1 MKRIASTLLG
11 MSLALGCACIASAQE
26 NMSGNAPRPK
36 VLQITREFV
45 KPGKAGMAHDK
56 AESAFVQAESRAK
69 WPTHYVGMT
78 SLSGKARAL
87 FFTFYD
93 SFEAWEKDVA
103 AVGKNAALSAALD
116 HAAEADGALL
126 ESLDQGVF
134 YFNEEMSLRPR
145 SDVSQF
151 RFMQISTFQVRPGH
165 DREWREVV
173 KMVKAGYE
181 KGVPD
186 AHWGMFQQMF
196 GGDGGTYLVLTGRKS
211 LSELDREEEDS
222 KKFAAA
228 MGEDGMKKL
237 NELFAVC
244 AQSSQE
250 QLFAI
255 NPKMSY
261 VADEWIKADPD
272 FWKPKPAMAPAP
284 KPAADDKKM
293 EDKKPTP

>member
-26 NMSGNAPRPK
+26 NTSGNAPRPK

-93 SFEAWEKDVA
+93 SFEAWQKDTDAVAKNATLSATLDRA
-103 AVGKNAALSAALD
+103 AV
-116 HAAEADGALL
+116 ADGELL

-134 YFNEEMSLRPR
+134 TFNEEMSLRALR
-145 SDVSQF
+145 DTSQV
-151 RFMQISTFQVRPGH
+151 RFLEIFTFHVRPGH
-165 DREWREVV
+165 DREWREGV
-173 KMVKAGYE
+173 KMVKAAYE
-181 KGVPD
+181 KAVPES
-186 AHWGMFQQMF
+186 HWGTYEQIY
-196 GGDGGTYLVLTGRKS
+196 GGDDGTFLILTGRKS
-211 LSELDREEEDS
+211 LSELDRVEAES
-222 KKFAAA
+222 KKFSAA

-237 NELFAVC
+237 EELLAAAV
-244 AQSSQE
+244 ASSQS

-284 KPAADDKKM
+284 KPAMEDKKM
-293 EDKKPTP
+293 EDKKPKP